1 MKKNGQYMQAVV
13 PCKYEKAISP
23 HSNKLHGEVQNMNKT
38 DFLFLKNFYK
48 ATSLE
53 DVGTN

>member
-1 MKKNGQYMQAVV
+1 MQAVV